1 MIPAGRAR
9 TPETGAVAREMGR
22 SMVLLAVAGSSVGCA
37 VGVIGV
43 ATRLLAR

>member
-1 MIPAGRAR
+1 MSHSQRGVC
-9 TPETGAVAREMGR
+9 TEVGALAREMGR
-22 SMVLLAVAGSSVGCA
+22 SMVLLAVAGSSVGGA